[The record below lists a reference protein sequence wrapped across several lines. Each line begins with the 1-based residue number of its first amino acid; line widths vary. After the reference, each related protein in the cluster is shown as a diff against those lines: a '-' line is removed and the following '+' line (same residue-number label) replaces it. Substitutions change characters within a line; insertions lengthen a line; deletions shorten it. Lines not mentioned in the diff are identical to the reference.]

1 MKNKVF
7 AAMMAAVMM
16 LGMTACASSGEA
28 KASET
33 QSEAPAQSE
42 AESSAAEASVA
53 EASQPAE
60 TGDAVELTVFAA
72 ASMTETLTEIAEL
85 YKAVEP
91 NVSLVFNFDS
101 SGTLKEQIEQGAACD
116 LFISAG
122 QKQMNQLDSTADPEV
137 NTDGLDFVEQG
148 TRINLLENKVV
159 LVVPEGN
166 PKSIQSFSDI
176 AKKADLVALGNE
188 DVPVGQYSAEILTN
202 LGIMDE
208 LEQSGKITYGSN
220 VKEVTTQ
227 VAEGTADC
235 GIVYQTDAF
244 SAKLNYVDSADADL
258 CSPAIYPAAIL
269 KHSEH
274 ADEAQAFLDYLKTEQ
289 AGKVFEGVGF
299 QALS

>member
-1 MKNKVF
+1 MKRKRFLAGAAILSLLF
-7 AAMMAAVMM
+7 AGCGADNSTTTDTGSAVK
-16 LGMTACASSGEA
+16 TKEN
-28 KASET
+28 
-33 QSEAPAQSE
+33 
-42 AESSAAEASVA
+42 
-53 EASQPAE
+53 AE
-60 TGDAVELTVFAA
+60 TVELNIFAA
-72 ASMTETLTEIAEL
+72 ASMQETLEQITED
-85 YKAVEP
+85 YKSVDPSVEIVL
-91 NVSLVFNFDS
+91 NLDS
-101 SGTLKEQIEQGAACD
+101 SCTLKTQIEEGAACD
-116 LFISAG
+116 IFISAA
-122 QKQMNQLDSTADPEV
+122 QKQMNQLDIEAAPET
-137 NTDGLDFVEQG
+137 NPDGLDFIDHA
-148 TRINLLENKVV
+148 TRVNLLENKVV

-289 AGKVFEGVGF
+289 AGTVFEGVGF
-299 QALS
+299 QTLS

>member
-1 MKNKVF
+1 MKRKRFLAGVAILSLLF
-7 AAMMAAVMM
+7 AGCGANNSTTTDTGSAVK
-16 LGMTACASSGEA
+16 T
-28 KASET
+28 KET
-33 QSEAPAQSE
+33 
-42 AESSAAEASVA
+42 
-53 EASQPAE
+53 AE
-60 TGDAVELTVFAA
+60 TVELNIFAA
-72 ASMTETLTEIAEL
+72 ASMQETLEQITED
-85 YKAVEP
+85 YKSVDPSVEIVL
-91 NVSLVFNFDS
+91 NLDS
-101 SGTLKEQIEQGAACD
+101 SGTLKTQIEEGAACD
-116 LFISAG
+116 IFISAA
-122 QKQMNQLDSTADPEV
+122 QKQMNQLDIEAAPET
-137 NTDGLDFVEQG
+137 NQDGLDFIDHA
-148 TRINLLENKVV
+148 TRVNLLENKVV

-289 AGKVFEGVGF
+289 AGTVFEGVGF
-299 QALS
+299 QTLS

>member
-1 MKNKVF
+1 MKRKRFLAGAAILSLLF
-7 AAMMAAVMM
+7 AGCGANNSTTTDTGSAVQ
-16 LGMTACASSGEA
+16 TKE
-28 KASET
+28 
-33 QSEAPAQSE
+33 
-42 AESSAAEASVA
+42 AAE
-53 EASQPAE
+53 
-60 TGDAVELTVFAA
+60 TVELNIFAA
-72 ASMTETLTEIAEL
+72 ASMQETLEQITED
-85 YKAVEP
+85 YKSVDPSVEIVL
-91 NVSLVFNFDS
+91 NLDS
-101 SGTLKEQIEQGAACD
+101 SGTLKTQIEEGAACD
-116 LFISAG
+116 IFISAA
-122 QKQMNQLDSTADPEV
+122 QKQMNQLDIEAAPET
-137 NTDGLDFVEQG
+137 NPDGLDFIDHA
-148 TRINLLENKVV
+148 TRVNLLENKVV

>member
-1 MKNKVF
+1 MKRKRFLAGAAILSLLF
-7 AAMMAAVMM
+7 AGCGANNSTTTDTGSAVK
-16 LGMTACASSGEA
+16 T
-28 KASET
+28 KET
-33 QSEAPAQSE
+33 
-42 AESSAAEASVA
+42 
-53 EASQPAE
+53 AE
-60 TGDAVELTVFAA
+60 TVELNIFAA
-72 ASMTETLTEIAEL
+72 ASMQETLEQIAED
-85 YKAVEP
+85 YKSVDPSVEIVL
-91 NVSLVFNFDS
+91 NLDS
-101 SGTLKEQIEQGAACD
+101 SGTLKTQIEEGAACD
-116 LFISAG
+116 IFISAA
-122 QKQMNQLDSTADPEV
+122 QKQMNQLDIEAAPET
-137 NTDGLDFVEQG
+137 NQDGLDFIDHA
-148 TRINLLENKVV
+148 TRVNLLENKVV

-289 AGKVFEGVGF
+289 AGTVFEGVGF
-299 QALS
+299 QTLS

>member
-1 MKNKVF
+1 MKRKRFLAGAAILSLLF
-7 AAMMAAVMM
+7 AGCGANNSTTTDTGSAVK
-16 LGMTACASSGEA
+16 T
-28 KASET
+28 KET
-33 QSEAPAQSE
+33 
-42 AESSAAEASVA
+42 
-53 EASQPAE
+53 AE
-60 TGDAVELTVFAA
+60 TVELNIFAA
-72 ASMTETLTEIAEL
+72 ASMQKTLEQITEDYKSVDPSVEIVL
-85 YKAVEP
+85 
-91 NVSLVFNFDS
+91 NLDS
-101 SGTLKEQIEQGAACD
+101 SGTLKTQIEEGAACD
-116 LFISAG
+116 IFISAA
-122 QKQMNQLDSTADPEV
+122 QKQMNQLDIEAAPET
-137 NTDGLDFVEQG
+137 NQDGLDFIDHA
-148 TRINLLENKVV
+148 TRVNLLENKVV

-289 AGKVFEGVGF
+289 AGTVFEGVGF
-299 QALS
+299 QTLS

>member
-1 MKNKVF
+1 MKRKRFLAGAAILSLLF
-7 AAMMAAVMM
+7 AGCGANNSTTTDTGSAVK
-16 LGMTACASSGEA
+16 T
-28 KASET
+28 KET
-33 QSEAPAQSE
+33 
-42 AESSAAEASVA
+42 
-53 EASQPAE
+53 AE
-60 TGDAVELTVFAA
+60 TVELNIFAA
-72 ASMTETLTEIAEL
+72 ASMQETLEQITED
-85 YKAVEP
+85 YKSVDPSVEIVL
-91 NVSLVFNFDS
+91 NLDS
-101 SGTLKEQIEQGAACD
+101 SGTLKTQIEEGAACD
-116 LFISAG
+116 IFISAA
-122 QKQMNQLDSTADPEV
+122 QKQMNQLDIEAAPET
-137 NTDGLDFVEQG
+137 NQDGLDFIDHA
-148 TRINLLENKVV
+148 TRVNLLENKVV

-289 AGKVFEGVGF
+289 AGTVFEGVGF
-299 QALS
+299 QTLS